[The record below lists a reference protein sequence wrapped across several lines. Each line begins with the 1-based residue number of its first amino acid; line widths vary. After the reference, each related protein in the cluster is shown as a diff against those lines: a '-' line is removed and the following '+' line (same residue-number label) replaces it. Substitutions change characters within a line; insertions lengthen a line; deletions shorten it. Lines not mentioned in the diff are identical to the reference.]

1 MVYRKTFNV
10 SIGDYKC
17 GSCTPYIVLFV
28 VILVIGVIIGSVFIY
43 CHWYLKKYPKVLLP
57 V

>member
-1 MVYRKTFNV
+1 MIYNETLNI
-10 SIGDYKC
+10 SLSNYKC
-17 GSCTPYIVLFV
+17 GSYTLYIVLFV
-28 VILVIGVIIGSVFIY
+28 VIFCAIIGSVCIY